1 MIEIPYDE
9 LELKIAL
16 IGIDL
21 KKFNKKRIMKLK
33 SEFKLAGLI
42 PGGKKDLNKKIAEY
56 HGISAKELINST
68 NYKVLRE
75 EYQKNLVNKFIS
87 KFVEKLDI
95 TKKQAWAILTAA
107 MGLLDI

>member
-21 KKFNKKRIMKLK
+21 KKFNKKRMMKLK

-42 PGGKKDLNKKIAEY
+42 SGGKKDLNKKIAEY
-56 HGISAKELINST
+56 HGITVEKLIDSS
-68 NYKVLRE
+68 NYQILRG
-75 EYQKNLVNKFIS
+75 EYQKNLVNKFVS
-87 KFVEKLDI
+87 KLVEKLDI
-95 TKKQAWAILTAA
+95 TKKQAWAIMAVA